1 MAGLLYA
8 TDYRINDYIRI
19 VIPTVGQILDNEDA
33 YYAAL
38 GAIVA
43 TPYDYMVQLDDIGI
57 DFSTINDY
65 ELFMLLFNG
74 LKSMDTSLIFG
85 DLDLSG
91 FSAAVNKENDMPC
104 MVNFETG
111 AVIDRGIY
119 TKICKVLCQINEIKR
134 VNKDPGNEAA
144 KKYMI
149 ERARRKQKRAAKKP
163 KRSFLEDSITALVNT
178 EQFKYDY
185 ESVKNITIYQFN
197 SSLHQIMHKIDFDN
211 LMIGVYAGTVST
223 KDISSDKLNWIYQKE
238 DY

>member
-1 MAGLLYA
+1 MNGLLYA

-19 VIPTVGQILDNEDA
+19 VIPTVGQILEKEEA

-38 GAIVA
+38 GAVVA
-43 TPYDYMVQLDDIGI
+43 TPYDYMVQLDDMGI

-74 LKSMDTSLIFG
+74 LKEMDTSLVFG
-85 DLDLSG
+85 DTDLSG
-91 FSAAVNKENDMPC
+91 FRAAINKENDMPVL
-104 MVNFETG
+104 VNFDTG

-119 TKICKVLCQINEIKR
+119 GRICKVLCTVNEIRR
-134 VNKDPGNEAA
+134 VDKKPGNDAA

-149 ERARRKQKRAAKKP
+149 ERARIKQKRAARKP

-185 ESVKNITIYQFN
+185 ASVRNITIYQFN
-197 SSLHQIMHKIDFDN
+197 ASLHQIMHKIDFDN
-211 LMIGVYAGTVST
+211 LMIGVYAGTVNA
-223 KDISSDKLNWIYQKE
+223 KEISSDKLNWIYQKE
-238 DY
+238 DF

>member
-19 VIPTVGQILDNEDA
+19 VIPTVGQILNNEDA

-57 DFSTINDY
+57 DFSTITDF

-74 LKSMDTSLIFG
+74 LKNMDTSLIFG

-104 MVNFETG
+104 MVNFDTG
-111 AVIDRGIY
+111 AVIDKVVYLRM
-119 TKICKVLCQINEIKR
+119 CKVLCQINEIKR
-134 VNKDPGNEAA
+134 VNKNPGNDAA
-144 KKYMI
+144 KQYMI
-149 ERARRKQKRAAKKP
+149 ERARKKLRRAANKP

-178 EQFKYDY
+178 EQFKYDF

-223 KDISSDKLNWIYQKE
+223 KDISPDKLNWIYQKE
-238 DY
+238 D

>member
-119 TKICKVLCQINEIKR
+119 TRMCKVLCQINEIKR
-134 VNKDPGNEAA
+134 VDKDPGNEAA

-149 ERARRKQKRAAKKP
+149 ERARKKQKRAANKP

>member
-1 MAGLLYA
+1 MPGLLYA

-19 VIPTVGQILDNEDA
+19 VIPTVGQILENEET

-38 GAIVA
+38 GAVIA
-43 TPYDYMVQLDDIGI
+43 TPYDYMVQLDDIGV

-74 LKSMDTSLIFG
+74 LKEMDTSLIFG

-91 FSAAVNKENDMPC
+91 FKAAVNKENNMPVL
-104 MVNFETG
+104 VNFETG

-119 TKICKVLCQINEIKR
+119 GRICKALCSINEIRR
-134 VNKDPGNEAA
+134 VNKNPGNEAA

-149 ERARRKQKRAAKKP
+149 ERARVKQKRAARKP

-211 LMIGVYAGTVST
+211 LMIGVYAGTVNV
-223 KDISSDKLNWIYQKE
+223 KEISSDKLNWIYQKE